1 MGMTSNLG
9 FEVQTNPKYRKDAYL
24 FGEVQGRVVVSVSDK
39 SKANFESLIKEFDVP
54 CEAIGKVN
62 DGNFVID
69 DESFGKVSYCKDI
82 YDNAL
87 ASHL

>member
-1 MGMTSNLG
+1 MTSNLG

-24 FGEVQGRVVVSVSDK
+24 FGEFQGRVVVSVSDE

-54 CEAIGKVN
+54 CEPIGKVN